1 MTQGRFAGRGRNA
14 GRDGRGS
21 ANGRGNGRGR
31 GAGYT
36 SKANPK
42 KVGLCV
48 ELQHHI
54 FYYGVA
60 NAANLMRTT
69 QEKIAQYVGVKYGED
84 ISNEVTNKTTVV
96 VAAPVY
102 SAAIL
107 LRHQEWEAHVRKKQ
121 TNVKAARQAK
131 LKQLNAAVKENQD
144 VVEIAEIENQIEDID
159 YKQSKAV
166 PYNLT
171 DSERLEFSN
180 ESKSHSYRVATLEKH
195 RGNVYAL
202 IYGQCTQILQDK
214 MKQDKGW
221 PAVSVSYNP
230 LLLYKLIERVILK
243 QTEDQY
249 PVAALWEQLCNVTQA
264 KQGNMTNM
272 EWYERHNTKCEVAE
286 SVGVSFDFEKIWEYC
301 AQEAHKAPYASLRS
315 DQQAL
320 VKDNAKERVLSYALL
335 ISSSGKHTK
344 IKEDLSDDYTKGTDN
359 YPQNRSQALMMMDH
373 YSKSPTAVTVS
384 EGTAFAQSDKK
395 KKFDKEKGKSVA
407 KEKDPKDF
415 DKEFWKDKEC
425 YRCGKKGHHAN
436 ACSVK
441 PPKDDDDERSSKS
454 GSKVNKDVLRS
465 LRATGKALA
474 QLGESAEFDDDL
486 LRNNL
491 MLNWDSLR
499 QQVNIHLL
507 LNPSHSL
514 TIYYLT
520 TSHQC
525 TLCATKTSLLTFE
538 ILLIRWC

>member
-1 MTQGRFAGRGRNA
+1 
-14 GRDGRGS
+14 
-21 ANGRGNGRGR
+21 
-31 GAGYT
+31 
-36 SKANPK
+36 
-42 KVGLCV
+42 
-48 ELQHHI
+48 
-54 FYYGVA
+54 
-60 NAANLMRTT
+60 
-69 QEKIAQYVGVKYGED
+69 
-84 ISNEVTNKTTVV
+84 
-96 VAAPVY
+96 
-102 SAAIL
+102 
-107 LRHQEWEAHVRKKQ
+107 
-121 TNVKAARQAK
+121 
-131 LKQLNAAVKENQD
+131 
-144 VVEIAEIENQIEDID
+144 
-159 YKQSKAV
+159 
-166 PYNLT
+166 
-171 DSERLEFSN
+171 
-180 ESKSHSYRVATLEKH
+180 
-195 RGNVYAL
+195 
-202 IYGQCTQILQDK
+202 
-214 MKQDKGW
+214 
-221 PAVSVSYNP
+221 
-230 LLLYKLIERVILK
+230 
-243 QTEDQY
+243 
-249 PVAALWEQLCNVTQA
+249 
-264 KQGNMTNM
+264 
-272 EWYERHNTKCEVAE
+272 
-286 SVGVSFDFEKIWEYC
+286 
-301 AQEAHKAPYASLRS
+301 
-315 DQQAL
+315 
-320 VKDNAKERVLSYALL
+320 
-335 ISSSGKHTK
+335 
-344 IKEDLSDDYTKGTDN
+344 
-359 YPQNRSQALMMMDH
+359 MMMDH

>member
-1 MTQGRFAGRGRNA
+1 M
-14 GRDGRGS
+14 
-21 ANGRGNGRGR
+21 
-31 GAGYT
+31 
-36 SKANPK
+36 
-42 KVGLCV
+42 GLCV

-54 FYYGVA
+54 FDYGVA
-60 NAANLMRTT
+60 NAADLMRTT

-107 LRHQEWEAHVRKKQ
+107 LRHKEWEAHVRKKQ
-121 TNVKAARQAK
+121 TNVKAALQAK
-131 LKQLNAAVKENQD
+131 LRQLNAVVTDKD

-159 YKQSKAV
+159 YQQNKEV

-171 DSERLEFSN
+171 DPEKLEFSN

-221 PAVSVSYNP
+221 PALSVSYNP

-315 DQQAL
+315 DEQAL

-335 ISSSGKHTK
+335 ISSSGKHT
-344 IKEDLSDDYTKGTDN
+344 
-359 YPQNRSQALMMMDH
+359 
-373 YSKSPTAVTVS
+373 
-384 EGTAFAQSDKK
+384 
-395 KKFDKEKGKSVA
+395 
-407 KEKDPKDF
+407 
-415 DKEFWKDKEC
+415 
-425 YRCGKKGHHAN
+425 N
-436 ACSVK
+436 A
-441 PPKDDDDERSSKS
+441 E
-454 GSKVNKDVLRS
+454 
-465 LRATGKALA
+465 
-474 QLGESAEFDDDL
+474 
-486 LRNNL
+486 
-491 MLNWDSLR
+491 
-499 QQVNIHLL
+499 
-507 LNPSHSL
+507 HSL
-514 TIYYLT
+514 T
-520 TSHQC
+520 H
-525 TLCATKTSLLTFE
+525 
-538 ILLIRWC
+538 